1 MRVTCHTA
9 ACCAQAKSR
18 KTQNGNA
25 RRPSP
30 KKKQA
35 KRAQAA
41 ALVHSRST
49 RSAVAGGRAE
59 LASSYKV
66 GGYANGRLFDP
77 MTDILFKHHAQAAA
91 KKAAKENEENLAE
104 MCGQQEAMFA
114 GGVLKPES
122 EAVLAAFA
130 LSTGGDEG
138 AQVAAEEDWAQGKGN
153 TGKKG
158 KGKAKAK
165 AKVKKAAVPQAQKA
179 AVAKVKKKPP
189 AKKKRA
195 APASAAEQ
203 ASAKRSGFVAGEVK
217 PAFEQLG
224 FGTGELLP
232 YNYTAH
238 TRVVGPCKL
247 ELPPPLE
254 DQRYKEWLGGPR
266 GQYCTIVQHSP
277 ALYATYM
284 GELIAGKA
292 IDDDQLLDVFESL
305 LGAGEESRVALKAA
319 MQKRMRNGVEAQ
331 AMQKIEAEARL
342 MAGQAAEKRAAA
354 AAHAA
359 KPPQEKAL
367 DEMWASSV
375 KIEKQSE
382 AAGPLAV
389 F

>member
-25 RRPSP
+25 RKPSP

-59 LASSYKV
+59 LAASYKV
-66 GGYANGRLFDP
+66 GGYANGRIYDP

-91 KKAAKENEENLAE
+91 KRAAKEAEDKLAE
-104 MCGQQEAMFA
+104 MCEQQEAMFA

-122 EAVLAAFA
+122 EAVLAAFE
-130 LSTGGDEG
+130 LSTGGDEV
-138 AQVAAEEDWAQGKGN
+138 AQVAAEKDFAQGILGAIA
-153 TGKKG
+153 KKG

-165 AKVKKAAVPQAQKA
+165 AKVKKAAVPRAQKA
-179 AVAKVKKKPP
+179 AKKPP
-189 AKKKRA
+189 AKNKRA

-203 ASAKRSGFVAGEVK
+203 ASAKRSGFVAGGVK

-238 TRVVGPCKL
+238 TRVVGPWKL

-266 GQYCTIVQHSP
+266 GQYCTFVQHSP

-305 LGAGEESRVALKAA
+305 LGAGEESLVALKAA
-319 MQKRMRNGVEAQ
+319 VQMRMNNGVEAQ

-354 AAHAA
+354 QAHAA
-359 KPPQEKAL
+359 KPPDEKAL